1 MLYTND
7 LDICD
12 GAWTQPTFSTLPSS
26 QHILLQPLPQ
36 PHTCPQCLLQP
47 LIQPLKA
54 SHSLSL
60 PLSLPHPQSSP
71 PVLGRHVLHASAEK
85 LLQRL
90 RDGSP
95 SSADSP
101 AQQGDATADTS
112 WKCTG
117 LRPRWP
123 ISGRRRRGAPLPPCC
138 SSSRLS
144 PR

>member
-1 MLYTND
+1 MIWIFVMVLGLN
-7 LDICD
+7 L
-12 GAWTQPTFSTLPSS
+12 LS
-26 QHILLQPLPQ
+26 QHFPHLNTSFYSPSQSHSLTHAFNAYCSPSHSLSQPL
-36 PHTCPQCLLQP
+36 TT
-47 LIQPLKA
+47 
-54 SHSLSL
+54 SHNLSL

-117 LRPRWP
+117 LRPR
-123 ISGRRRRGAPLPPCC
+123 
-138 SSSRLS
+138 
-144 PR
+144 